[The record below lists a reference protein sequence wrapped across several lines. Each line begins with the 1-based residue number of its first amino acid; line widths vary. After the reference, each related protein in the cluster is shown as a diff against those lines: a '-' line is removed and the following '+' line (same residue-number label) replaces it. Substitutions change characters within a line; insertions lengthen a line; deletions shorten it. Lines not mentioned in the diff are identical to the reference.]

1 MEIDLSQ
8 RRVDLDGFLGGESD
22 SSLAIWIQ
30 VVLGCGQV
38 RIGSYRRILCRTTV
52 RSSDSYMKFIRTD
65 FANGWLKIPL
75 LIQVDV
81 LMPLYNLTDVQEN
94 VCCPTESQK

>member
-1 MEIDLSQ
+1 MKIDLSQ

-22 SSLAIWIQ
+22 SSLTIWIQ

-38 RIGSYRRILCRTTV
+38 RIGAFLCRTTV

-94 VCCPTESQK
+94 VCYPTESQK